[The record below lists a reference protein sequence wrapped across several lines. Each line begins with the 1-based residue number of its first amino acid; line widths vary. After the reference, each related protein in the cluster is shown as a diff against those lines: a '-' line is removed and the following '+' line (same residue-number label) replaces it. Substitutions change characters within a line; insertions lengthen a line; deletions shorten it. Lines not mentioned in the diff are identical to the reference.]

1 MDFIGYIFKF
11 SIGFLIAYFIALV
24 ILKVLKLNMSTS
36 ITISFKNKD
45 NIHIIKRIFFI
56 VYILSIGLISYLN
69 VVDICILGAI
79 AGIISSIESLVFD

>member
-11 SIGFLIAYFIALV
+11 FVGFLIADFIASV
-24 ILKVLKLNMSTS
+24 ILQVLKLNMLTS
-36 ITISFKNKD
+36 INISIKNKG

-56 VYILSIGLISYLN
+56 IYILSIGLISYLN